1 MEGSGSATAGEGYTM
16 LLKDKRILVMGLLDT
31 RSFAWAIGSK
41 AAAEGAEVI
50 YTVQSE
56 RFRDV
61 LLRRSFKSD
70 GLSIDDYK
78 IIPCDVT
85 KDEEIQ
91 ALFQQIEGPLDGIV
105 HSVAYANP
113 KTCLAETMFEAP
125 RQDVLTALEI
135 SAASLV
141 FVAGAAREKFTRGGS
156 IVALSFDSQNVYP
169 NYNWMGVCKAAL
181 EACARYLARD
191 LGAIGVRVN
200 SLSAGPQKTM
210 AATHIP
216 GFNRISDEW
225 PGRSPIGWDLDN
237 DRHAVADSAVYL
249 LSDLSKRVTGEL
261 LHVDGGFHC
270 VGVRIKED

>member
-1 MEGSGSATAGEGYTM
+1 M
-16 LLKDKRILVMGLLDT
+16 LLQGKRILVMGLLDT
-31 RSFAWAIGSK
+31 RSFAWAIGTR

-50 YTVQSE
+50 YTVQNE

-61 LLRRSFKSD
+61 LLRRSFKSE
-70 GLSIDDYK
+70 GLNIEDYK
-78 IIPCDVT
+78 ILPCDVT
-85 KDEEIQ
+85 KDEEVQ
-91 ALFQQIEGPLDGIV
+91 ALFQSIEGPLDGLV

-125 RQDVLTALEI
+125 RQDVLTAFEI

-156 IVALSFDSQNVYP
+156 IIALSFDSQNVYP

-191 LGAIGVRVN
+191 LGSIGVRVN

-216 GFNRISDEW
+216 GFSRIANEW
-225 PGRSPIGWDLDN
+225 PGRSPIGWDLDG
-237 DRHAVADSAVYL
+237 DRDAVGDSAVYL

-270 VGVRIKED
+270 TGVKIRED

>member
-1 MEGSGSATAGEGYTM
+1 M
-16 LLKDKRILVMGLLDT
+16 LLKGKRILVMGLLDT
-31 RSFAWAIGSK
+31 RSFAWAIGTR

-50 YTVQSE
+50 YTVQNE

-61 LLRRSFKSD
+61 LLRRSFKSE
-70 GLSIDDYK
+70 GLNVEDYQ

-91 ALFQQIEGPLDGIV
+91 ALFERIEGPLDGIV

-125 RQDVLTALEI
+125 RPDVLTALEI

-156 IVALSFDSQNVYP
+156 IIALSFDSQNVYP

-191 LGAIGVRVN
+191 LGPLGVRVN

-216 GFNRISDEW
+216 GFARIAEEW
-225 PGRSPIGWDLDN
+225 PGRSPIGWDLDG
-237 DRHAVADSAVYL
+237 DRNAVADSALYL
-249 LSDLSKRVTGEL
+249 LSDLSSRVTGEL
-261 LHVDGGFHC
+261 LHVDGGFHS
-270 VGVRIKED
+270 VGVRIRNE

>member
-1 MEGSGSATAGEGYTM
+1 M

-50 YTVQSE
+50 YSVQSE

-61 LLRRSFKSD
+61 LLRRSFKSE
-70 GLSIDDYK
+70 GLSIDDYN

-113 KTCLAETMFEAP
+113 KTCLTETMFEAP
-125 RQDVLTALEI
+125 RQDVLMALEI

-225 PGRSPIGWDLDN
+225 PLRSPIGWDLDN
-237 DRHAVADSAVYL
+237 DRHAVADSAIYL

-270 VGVRIKED
+270 VGVRIKGE

>member
-1 MEGSGSATAGEGYTM
+1 M

-50 YTVQSE
+50 YSVQSE

-61 LLRRSFKSD
+61 LLRRSFKSE
-70 GLSIDDYK
+70 GLSIDDYN

-85 KDEEIQ
+85 KDEEIKS
-91 ALFQQIEGPLDGIV
+91 LFQQIEGPLDGIV

-113 KTCLAETMFEAP
+113 KTCLTETMFEAP

-225 PGRSPIGWDLDN
+225 PLRSPIGWDLDN
-237 DRHAVADSAVYL
+237 DRHAVADSAIYL

-270 VGVRIKED
+270 VGVRIKGE